1 MNSDGDSLSWVKH
14 FGNTV
19 FYVGLVA
26 VSGNYVFF
34 SPIYHNGANIRIS
47 LVKLKRI
54 DGELV
59 FAYSYVNDANQN
71 EVNVDGGNYR

>member
-1 MNSDGDSLSWVKH
+1 M
-14 FGNTV
+14 
-19 FYVGLVA
+19 FYGGLVA
-26 VSGNYVFF
+26 VSGDHVFF

-59 FAYSYVNDANQN
+59 FAYSYENDANQN
-71 EVNVDGGNYR
+71 VVSVSGGNYGIIDSEGNVLL